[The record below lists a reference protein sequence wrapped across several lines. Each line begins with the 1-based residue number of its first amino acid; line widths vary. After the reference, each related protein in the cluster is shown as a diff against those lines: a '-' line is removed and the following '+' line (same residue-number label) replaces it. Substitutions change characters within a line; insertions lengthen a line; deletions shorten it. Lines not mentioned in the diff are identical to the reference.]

1 MGKNTY
7 LNVVVTLLGLL
18 LLAGGIVLVNA
29 LDSLRFAVENLQKQ
43 GGISSL
49 PGKTLT
55 VVSSSS
61 ALPQETAGREKEE
74 VAMVA
79 NRKYFDPAA
88 VSGGR
93 LLSAFG
99 SDVGNMNMLINND
112 SYVSQIWEKVNDTL
126 AERDYMDDGS
136 GKYFPK
142 MAVSW
147 KVSKD
152 KLRWR
157 IRLRK
162 GIFWHDFTDPVT
174 GKKWEKVPVT
184 AHDFKFFVDVVKN
197 RKVDAVP
204 LRSYLADLD
213 RIEVF
218 DDQEFDVV
226 WSRPYFLSEDITLS
240 LSPLPRHLY
249 HAYKGPF
256 SGKKFNDDHQ
266 RNRMAVGCGPYR
278 FDRWEKGRRIVL
290 RRFEDYYGKAL
301 GIMPPLETI
310 AFDIIQ
316 HPNTRLQALLSG
328 DLDLDHPTPDQ
339 WISRTNTKEF
349 GPGGFLKKLRGSSFS
364 YNYIGFNQKKPV
376 FQEKK
381 VRQALSHLVN
391 REKLLK
397 DVYFGLAEPVTG
409 PFAPKSS
416 ACDPAL
422 RPYAFDIAKASKM
435 LEECGWKDTDGDGV
449 REKEGRKLAFTVIF
463 PGSSTLYRKM
473 LPVIKEDMAKAGV
486 RMDLLGIEWS
496 VLVKRLENKEF
507 DACALGWTG
516 SLKPDPFQ
524 LWHSSLADVPSSSNH
539 CAYRSAE
546 ADKLIEKIR
555 VCFDNEERTRL
566 YHAFHRRIYEDA
578 PYIFLFAPGS
588 LTLIHA
594 RYRNV
599 RLFRDALAQEI
610 LWVPAPQQKR
620 VP

>member
-197 RKVDAVP
+197 KEVDAVP

-422 RPYAFDIAKASKM
+422 ATYPFDIAKASKM
-435 LEECGWKDTDGDGV
+435 LEECGWKDTDGDGI
-449 REKEGRKLAFTVIF
+449 REKDGGKLAFTVIF

-473 LPVIKEDMAKAGV
+473 LPVIKE
-486 RMDLLGIEWS
+486 
-496 VLVKRLENKEF
+496 
-507 DACALGWTG
+507 
-516 SLKPDPFQ
+516 
-524 LWHSSLADVPSSSNH
+524 
-539 CAYRSAE
+539 
-546 ADKLIEKIR
+546 
-555 VCFDNEERTRL
+555 
-566 YHAFHRRIYEDA
+566 
-578 PYIFLFAPGS
+578 
-588 LTLIHA
+588 
-594 RYRNV
+594 
-599 RLFRDALAQEI
+599 
-610 LWVPAPQQKR
+610 
-620 VP
+620 